1 MNKRYFYGKEV
12 TKDHP
17 AYNKSREGTT
27 SGLHQR
33 FENIVSFWTKKEYEL
48 QELIIQGFVVHREIP
63 GQSLRTKPFARID
76 IWYDGPNGIGR
87 KAINGVEEQVLKEA
101 QKFLSVGELDLLN
114 DNWIKARFEGKY
126 KWNDPFCRQPI
137 YDKTLPAWIIGKRLN
152 YNSKKEKEKLKK
164 HKKYVEQKLN
174 EQIKDSAS
182 SLNKRINDFL
192 KEIHYK
198 EKINAKKEL
207 ENEIQSP
214 LQDLIRTK
222 NIDPKDVV
230 GEDNLSTL
238 YKHIKGDRE
247 LSKTKAI
254 DYAKTLGVAPGTLM
268 FEPKAINV
276 WSNVKLSDKIEAP
289 DGSVAI
295 LPGECYERIRTEVTV
310 CPSELYRLD
319 VRAIRVNDP
328 DSIYDGFMA
337 YYYET
342 DKVSE
347 AATNKLCMVRT
358 KVKGKTLLGGHYR
371 YYLGIFQIFGTKKMI
386 VNVDPLSENRII
398 AADIEPDVVAPIV
411 SFTKPYALLADKVL
425 SKNIKQVQQLGELIR
440 KEKEKAKEYFS
451 FNEAVKN
458 DPNFYKK
465 LEETNKK
472 YIEATKEITK
482 KIEELEQR
490 ISLEQRE
497 RVKQRMFGIPGLL
510 SNDDDYEVPNFLRK
524 EEKKRA

>member
-1 MNKRYFYGKEV
+1 MEKLKY
-12 TKDHP
+12 
-17 AYNKSREGTT
+17 REGTT
-27 SGLHQR
+27 LGLHQR

-48 QELIIQGFVVHREIP
+48 QELIVQGFVVHREIP
-63 GQSLRTKPFARID
+63 GQSLRTTPFARID
-76 IWYDGPNGIGR
+76 IYYDGPNGIGR
-87 KAINGVEEQVLKEA
+87 KAINGVEEKVYKEA
-101 QKFLSVGELDLLN
+101 KKFLSFGELDLLN
-114 DNWIKARFEGKY
+114 DNWIKAKYDGKY

-137 YDKTLPAWIIGKRLN
+137 YDKTLPPWILSKSFKKSYTKELVKRVKDKADKAIEE
-152 YNSKKEKEKLKK
+152 SK
-164 HKKYVEQKLN
+164 
-174 EQIKDSAS
+174 A
-182 SLNKRINDFL
+182 SLNKKVDQFVKEIKL
-192 KEIHYK
+192 KEQK
-198 EKINAKKEL
+198 EKVKT
-207 ENEIQSP
+207 SP
-214 LQDLIRTK
+214 LQDLFLTK
-222 NIDPKDVV
+222 DIDPKDVV

-254 DYAKTLGVAPGTLM
+254 DYAKTLGVAPATLM
-268 FEPKAINV
+268 FEPKAVNV

-295 LPGECYERIRTEVTV
+295 LPGECYEKLRSEITV

-319 VRAIRVNDP
+319 IKSIRVNDP
-328 DSIYDGFMA
+328 NSVYDWFMA

-342 DKVSE
+342 NKVSE
-347 AATNKLCMVRT
+347 EANNKLCMVRT
-358 KVKGKTLLGGHYR
+358 KQKGKTLLGGHYK

-398 AADIEPDVVAPIV
+398 AAEIEPDAVAPIV

-440 KEKEKAKEYFS
+440 KEKEKAKEYFT

-472 YIEATKEITK
+472 YLEATKEITK

-497 RVKQRMFGIPGLL
+497 RIKSRMFNIPGLL
-510 SNDDDYEVPNFLRK
+510 SDNDDAIIPSFLK
-524 EEKKRA
+524 KDEKKSA

>member
-1 MNKRYFYGKEV
+1 MEKLKY
-12 TKDHP
+12 
-17 AYNKSREGTT
+17 REGTT
-27 SGLHQR
+27 LGLHQR

-48 QELIIQGFVVHREIP
+48 QELIVQGFVVHREIP
-63 GQSLRTKPFARID
+63 NQILRNVPFARID
-76 IWYDGPNGIGR
+76 IYYDGPNGIGR
-87 KAINGVEEQVLKEA
+87 KAINGVEEKVLKEA
-101 QKFLSVGELDLLN
+101 QKYLSAGELDLLN
-114 DNWIKARFEGKY
+114 DNWIKAKYDGKY

-137 YDKTLPAWIIGKRLN
+137 YDKTLPPWILSKSFKKSYTKELVKRVKDKADKAIEE
-152 YNSKKEKEKLKK
+152 SK
-164 HKKYVEQKLN
+164 
-174 EQIKDSAS
+174 A
-182 SLNKRINDFL
+182 SLNKKVDQFVKEIKL
-192 KEIHYK
+192 KEQK
-198 EKINAKKEL
+198 EKVKT
-207 ENEIQSP
+207 SP
-214 LQDLIRTK
+214 LQDLFLTK
-222 NIDPKDVV
+222 DIDPKDVV

-254 DYAKTLGVAPGTLM
+254 DYAKTLGVAPATLM
-268 FEPKAINV
+268 FEPKAVNV

-289 DGSVAI
+289 DGSIAI
-295 LPGECYERIRTEVTV
+295 LPGECYEKLRTEITV

-319 VRAIRVNDP
+319 IKAIRVNDP
-328 DSIYDGFMA
+328 NSVYDGFMA

-342 DKVSE
+342 NKVSE
-347 AATNKLCMVRT
+347 EANNKLCMVRT
-358 KVKGKTLLGGHYR
+358 KQKGKTLLGGHYK

-398 AADIEPDVVAPIV
+398 AADIEPDAVAPIV

-440 KEKEKAKEYFS
+440 KEKEKAKEYFT

-472 YIEATKEITK
+472 YLEATKEITK

-497 RVKQRMFGIPGLL
+497 RIKSRMFNIPGLL
-510 SNDDDYEVPNFLRK
+510 SDNDDAIIPSFLK
-524 EEKKRA
+524 KDEKKSA